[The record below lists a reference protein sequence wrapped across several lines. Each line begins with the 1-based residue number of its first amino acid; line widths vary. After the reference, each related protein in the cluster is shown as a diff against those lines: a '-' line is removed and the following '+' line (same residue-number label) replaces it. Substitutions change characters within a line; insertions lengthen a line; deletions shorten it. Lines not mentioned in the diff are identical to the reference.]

1 MSNEE
6 IVLLVQKG
14 EDRYLELWD
23 QNKGIIHR
31 KAWHVLCAMG
41 DSPWVELEDLVQSAF
56 LGLVAAVQ
64 DYKPGEWKFTTYL
77 DKRLKTAFAE
87 ATGYRTK
94 KVFSDPLRKAVSLD
108 APLDDEDGG
117 TLADIV
123 PDPNAAATISEAEER
138 IWHDQLREILGEMM
152 LDMPEAYAD
161 TLYRRF
167 WKDQTYEKAGEEL
180 GIAGQSVRLR
190 EYKGLRYL
198 KQPQNRKKLRP
209 FYEFD
214 CYSGTGMGAYRS
226 SGASVQERYVMWND

>member
-6 IVLLVQKG
+6 LVALIQKG
-14 EDRYLELWD
+14 EDRYEELWN
-23 QNKGIIHR
+23 QNKGIIYR
-31 KAWHVLCAMG
+31 KAWHVLCALG
-41 DSPWVELEDLVQSAF
+41 DSPRVELEDLIQSAF

-77 DKRLKTAFAE
+77 ANHLKTAFAE
-87 ATGYRTK
+87 ATGFRTK

-117 TLADIV
+117 TLEDIV
-123 PDPNAAATISEAEER
+123 PDPKALATISAVEDR
-138 IWHDQLREILGEMM
+138 IWHDQLREVLGEMM

-167 WKDQTYEKAGEEL
+167 WKEQTYAQAGEEL
-180 GIAGQSVRLR
+180 GIAGNSVRLR

-198 KQPQNRKKLRP
+198 RQPQNRKRLRP

-214 CYSGTGMGAYRS
+214 CYSGTGMGAFKS
-226 SGASVQERYVMWND
+226 SGASVQERYVMWNI